1 MGSERGVACSNMVSR
16 KANMKKRGP
25 GRMAPG
31 KFLRKGGIHP
41 YLFKEGG
48 SCVWT
53 SLLIFFHHADEE
65 DNHN

>member
-31 KFLRKGGIHP
+31 KFLRKGGIREKQDNSA
-41 YLFKEGG
+41 FG
-48 SCVWT
+48 S
-53 SLLIFFHHADEE
+53 
-65 DNHN
+65 